1 LHLHV
6 TADSDILLSILID
19 KLAAEE
25 PDRLFCAYA
34 ESAAKSD
41 VLHQIT
47 YKAFAWWLQ
56 DTLGEGLNFETIAY
70 LGPSDVQ
77 PAIHPC
83 GSQSQQEG
91 KMPIMWPIRPPRPML
106 TRCRPFLFSLAISL

>member
-1 LHLHV
+1 LHLHA
-6 TADSDILLSILID
+6 TADSDILLSTLID

-56 DTLGEGLNFETIAY
+56 DTLGEGLNFETITY

-77 PAIHPC
+77 PAIFTLAAAKFNRKARCPSCDRYAPHAPC
-83 GSQSQQEG
+83 
-91 KMPIMWPIRPPRPML
+91 
-106 TRCRPFLFSLAISL
+106 